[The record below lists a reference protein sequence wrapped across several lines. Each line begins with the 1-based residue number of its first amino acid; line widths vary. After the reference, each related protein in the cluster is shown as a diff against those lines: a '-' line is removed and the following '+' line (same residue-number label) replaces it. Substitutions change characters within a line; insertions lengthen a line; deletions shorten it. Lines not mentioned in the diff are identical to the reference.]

1 MHPCS
6 QDTAYDHRTR
16 QGADRGNLHH
26 GLSIK
31 EKTLFFTSVFVQPL
45 FYLNFFSWKEKKT
58 TFSLTAIKKGAVI
71 LPLILLGSPS
81 CQQDSGG
88 HWDSWLWYGLQNF
101 CYVQGRGD
109 WLFSLTWQP
118 NESLECWTE
127 FTLKVTLQ
135 CRLPYLGER
144 TVRKNILLITSWPWQ
159 KVRTFH
165 T

>member
-1 MHPCS
+1 MHTEAPYTVDFPS
-6 QDTAYDHRTR
+6 RR
-16 QGADRGNLHH
+16 
-26 GLSIK
+26 K
-31 EKTLFFTSVFVQPL
+31 LFPSLLRFLFIPL
-45 FYLNFFSWKEKKT
+45 IYLLNILPGKRKRPPSNCHK
-58 TFSLTAIKKGAVI
+58 KKGAVF
-71 LPLILLGSPS
+71 LPLILLVFPS
-81 CQQDSGG
+81 CLEDSGG
-88 HWDSWLWYGLQNF
+88 HWDSRLWYGLQNF

-127 FTLKVTLQ
+127 FTLKVTLR

-144 TVRKNILLITSWPWQ
+144 TVRENILLVTSWPWR